1 LEEHHPRLSVAGTV
15 YAAII
20 AATVG
25 LFVLSIPY
33 GALAVFSSH
42 LSTNQT
48 TASSQIAYI
57 PVYVGLFTVALPLSP
72 SFGLL
77 FVSLTALYALM
88 LAVAAAQ
95 GGGLV
100 RALRGSARGEGVVA
114 LLRNPLSAT
123 IVVLGA
129 TLLATILLDLL
140 QSSVGVQTGGLS
152 GDPFLILV
160 SLVIAPLIEEVG
172 FRFFL
177 IGVPLFAI
185 LLLIRWP
192 AGAALRSLWRPSAAW
207 DGVTDESSRS
217 VAVPTLRSLVYLLMV
232 LSSVLFGLA
241 HFLSGAGWDIGKV
254 SEAALDGLALA
265 YLYVRYGLHASI
277 IFHWAVDFASNAF
290 AFYGQAA
297 YGVSWTANSGYSLVP
312 TIDIVIVVG
321 VPGLIYLVNLLFKRA
336 VGMTRKAAPTPE
348 PVAAGA

>member
-1 LEEHHPRLSVAGTV
+1 LDGRHRFSATGVV

-20 AATVG
+20 AATVA
-25 LFVLSIPY
+25 LFVLSIPF
-33 GALAVFSSH
+33 GALAIFSPN
-42 LSTNQT
+42 LSTNGT
-48 TASSQIAYI
+48 TASSQIAYV
-57 PVYVGLFTVALPLSP
+57 PVYIGLITVGLPFSP

-88 LAVAAAQ
+88 LAVAAMQ
-95 GGGLV
+95 GGGLL
-100 RALRGSARGEGVVA
+100 RALWGSARGEGVAA

-123 IVVLGA
+123 IVILGA

-140 QSSVGVQTGGLS
+140 QTSVGVATGGLS
-152 GDPFLILV
+152 GDPYIIFV
-160 SLVIAPLIEEVG
+160 SLVLAPLIEEVG

-177 IGVPLFAI
+177 IGVPLFVI

-192 AGAALRSLWRPSAAW
+192 TGRALRSLWRPSAAW
-207 DGVTDESSRS
+207 EGVSAESSQS
-217 VAVPTLRSLVYLLMV
+217 VALPALRSLVYLLV
-232 LSSVLFGLA
+232 ALSAVVFGLA

-254 SEAALDGLALA
+254 SEAALDGVALA

-297 YGVSWTANSGYSLVP
+297 YGVSWTANSNYSLLP
-312 TIDIVIVVG
+312 TLDIVILVG
-321 VPGLIYLVNLLFKRA
+321 VPGLIYIVNLVFKSV
-336 VGMTRKAAPTPE
+336 VGRVREVAPPKE